1 MPLYE
6 VAKELYRELAE
17 YKTKYNKLKDF
28 IEEKVED
35 IDEYWERK
43 NNQEHT
49 NQITA
54 LVEEKIEELKD
65 EFPPDPDNAK
75 MKDIVDR
82 VFYENYEKKH

>member
-35 IDEYWERK
+35 IDEYWERE

-65 EFPPDPDNAK
+65 EFPPDLDDAK